1 MARWSEEEIALL
13 SVYEKTNKSAYTL
26 FTEMRRAGYNRTYK
40 SVSRKI
46 ESLGLRK
53 PESYTTGQEKRLGY
67 LDIETTSLKANVGIM
82 LSWAIKKRDVNEV
95 TSALITKEEIFD
107 GDYDKRIVEMLCE
120 ELNNYDTLLTYY
132 GTRFDIPFIRTRAI
146 DSGIRFPFY
155 REVSHKDLFYQV
167 RSKLRLHSNSLKNAT
182 EFLGIRGKTKLD
194 PRIWRDATY
203 GESDALQ
210 TVHAH
215 NIADVMILER
225 LHKKIED
232 YCPSSVVPA

>member
-1 MARWSEEEIALL
+1 MAKWSEEEVALL
-13 SVYEKTNKSAYTL
+13 SVYERTNKSAYTL

-40 SVSRKI
+40 AVSRKI
-46 ESLGLRK
+46 ENLGFRK
-53 PESYTTGQEKRLGY
+53 PKRYTTGQERRLGY
-67 LDIETTSLKANVGIM
+67 LDIETTSLKANIGIM
-82 LSWAIKKRDVNEV
+82 LSWAIKTRDSNKT
-95 TSALITKEEIFD
+95 TSALITKEEIFS

-146 DSGIRFPFY
+146 DNNIRFPFY
-155 REVSHKDLFYQV
+155 REVSHKDLYYQV
-167 RSKLRLHSNSLKNAT
+167 RSKLRLNSNSLKTAT

-203 GESDALQ
+203 GDGDALQ
-210 TVHAH
+210 TVLAH
-215 NIADVMILER
+215 NIADVVILER